1 MKDTLFSRKSIVFLS
16 LNLFAAVVALYVW
29 LFNPAETLGYNVC
42 VLNANTG
49 YYCMTCGGTR
59 ALYAF
64 LHCRF
69 ADALSFNPF
78 IMLVLL
84 PFSVFMWMQAALY
97 VYAGRS
103 LNLRNNLKIICV
115 ILALGFTFCVLRN
128 ISSPAFAMLRPHPA
142 HEMSR

>member
-1 MKDTLFSRKSIVFLS
+1 MKDILFSRKSIIFLS
-16 LNLFAAVVALYVW
+16 LNLFAAAVVLYVW

-42 VLNANTG
+42 ILNANTG
-49 YYCMTCGGTR
+49 YYCVTCGGTR
-59 ALYAF
+59 ALYAL

-69 ADALSFNPF
+69 ADAMSYNPF
-78 IMLVLL
+78 IMIVLL
-84 PFSVFMWMQAALY
+84 PSSVFMWIQAALY

-115 ILALGFTFCVLRN
+115 ILVLGLTFCVLRN